1 LKVNQRDIVEVN
13 FQLPGGIF
21 KPHPVLVVSNEN
33 VYEQEE
39 IFYALL
45 ISSKQFN
52 TEFEIEI
59 SDDMLLSP
67 LHKRS
72 FVKCQLLQA
81 YTTSEILKRI
91 TSMKKDPFE
100 LIINKF
106 FNSVFK

>member
-1 LKVNQRDIVEVN
+1 MKVNQRDIVEVN

-33 VYEQEE
+33 VLAQEE

-59 SDDMLLSP
+59 TNEMLVEP
-67 LHKRS
+67 LLKKS

-81 YTTSEILKRI
+81 YSTNEILNRLS
-91 TSMKKDPFE
+91 SMKKNDFE
-100 LIINKF
+100 IILNKF

>member
-1 LKVNQRDIVEVN
+1 MKVNQRDIVEVN
-13 FQLPGGIF
+13 FQLPGGVF

-52 TEFEIEI
+52 SDFEIEVTG
-59 SDDMLLSP
+59 DMLLSP
-67 LHKRS
+67 LPKTS

-81 YTTSEILKRI
+81 YTTSEILNRI
-91 TSMKKDPFE
+91 SSMKKEPFDHI
-100 LIINKF
+100 LNKF
-106 FNSVFK
+106 FDSVFK

>member
-1 LKVNQRDIVEVN
+1 MKVNQRDIIEVN

-67 LHKRS
+67 LPKRS

-81 YTTSEILKRI
+81 YTASEILKRI
-91 TSMKKDPFE
+91 TSMKKEPFE